1 MCANL
6 VNWYSA
12 WSRVEF
18 VLNFVSVFLVPAFT
32 FPTGLCEATTTGF
45 GRLSRRTFRFAASN
59 ATFPQFMPN
68 KGSCLRS
75 VIPGEKKKKSFKC
88 LPYTA
93 GL

>member
-6 VNWYSA
+6 VKLYSA
-12 WSRVEF
+12 WSRIEF

-32 FPTGLCEATTTGF
+32 FPSGLCEATTTRF
-45 GRLSRRTFRFAASN
+45 GPLSRRTFRFAAST

-75 VIPGEKKKKSFKC
+75 VIPGEKKSFK
-88 LPYTA
+88 Y
-93 GL
+93 